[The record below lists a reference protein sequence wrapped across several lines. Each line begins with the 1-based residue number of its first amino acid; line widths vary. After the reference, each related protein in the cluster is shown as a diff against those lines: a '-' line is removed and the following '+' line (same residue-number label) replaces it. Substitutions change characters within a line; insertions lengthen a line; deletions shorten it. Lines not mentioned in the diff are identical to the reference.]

1 MKIKTLELPK
11 SSFLSVDKDLSIIC
25 DKIANNKRLQKYLYY
40 TTDNPL
46 IEADLTNKEI
56 GSLYGKQI
64 RIVPKLQ
71 IEGDILN
78 YIILSCDNFVPN
90 ATNPEFR
97 DNVIEIDIICHFDQ
111 WQMKDF
117 ELRPYKIA
125 GELDSMLD
133 GKKLTGIGYLEF
145 LGASQLILTD
155 EFAGICLMYQAVHG
169 VEDKEKMPN
178 PQDEAQFIKDFNEML
193 SQ

>member
-1 MKIKTLELPK
+1 
-11 SSFLSVDKDLSIIC
+11 
-25 DKIANNKRLQKYLYY
+25 
-40 TTDNPL
+40 
-46 IEADLTNKEI
+46 
-56 GSLYGKQI
+56 
-64 RIVPKLQ
+64 
-71 IEGDILN
+71 
-78 YIILSCDNFVPN
+78 
-90 ATNPEFR
+90 
-97 DNVIEIDIICHFDQ
+97 
-111 WQMKDF
+111 MKDF

-155 EFAGICLMYQAVHG
+155 EFAGLCLMYQAIHG

-193 SQ
+193 GQ